1 MSLLE
6 WCQWLQDTEF
16 GTGLR
21 ESLYLF
27 SIIEGTHVLGLAM
40 SVGAVMWFDLRLTG
54 VKMRH
59 QSVSEVFAHLKPLMV
74 VGFTLMF
81 VTGTLLFWANA
92 ARCYE
97 STYFRIKVILLV
109 LAGLNMLAFHLTI
122 DRRRGE
128 WDKAPTPPFPARLA
142 GILSLVIWTGVIAA
156 GRIMAYNL

>member
-6 WCQWLQDTEF
+6 LCQWLQDTQI
-16 GTGLR
+16 GTGIR
-21 ESLYLF
+21 ESLWVF
-27 SIIEGTHVLGLAM
+27 PIIEGTHVLGLAL
-40 SVGAVMWFDLRLTG
+40 SVGAVMWFDLRLAG
-54 VKMRH
+54 VKLRH
-59 QSVSEVFAHLKPLMV
+59 QSVSEVFSHLKPLMAI
-74 VGFTLMF
+74 GFTLMF

-97 STYFRIKVILLV
+97 STYFRIKMILLV

-122 DRRRGE
+122 DRRRNE

-142 GILSLVIWTGVIAA
+142 GILSLVIWTGVIAV